1 MTRTREGT
9 QPMDAIELLKAQHRE
24 VEELFEKYEKLGEK
38 AAAEKM
44 KIFTELADRLAAHAS
59 IEERYFYPAVNSDN
73 TEDILLES
81 AEEHLAAKRVIAD
94 LLDLAPTDETFDA
107 KVKVLKELIEHHV
120 EEEEEELFPK
130 VKKEVEKDALADLG
144 IQMEATF
151 QELLQ
156 SEPRSDVPAE
166 TDHAAPVH

>member
-1 MTRTREGT
+1 
-9 QPMDAIELLKAQHRE
+9 MDAIELLKQQHRE

-38 AAAEKM
+38 ASAQKM
-44 KIFTELADRLAAHAS
+44 EIFTQIADRLAAHAS
-59 IEERYFYPAVNSDN
+59 IEEKFFYPAVNGDD

-94 LLDLAPTDETFDA
+94 LLDLLPTDETFDA
-107 KVKVLKELIEHHV
+107 KVKVLQELIDHHV
-120 EEEEEELFPK
+120 GEEEKELFPK
-130 VKKEVEKDALADLG
+130 VKKMVEKDALVDLG

-156 SEPRSDVPAE
+156 SEPRADVPAE